1 MPDYTNYSIVS
12 WTDTTPITSVRLN
25 QMSVNI
31 DQVKIVNDDKPKG
44 ILKLATRGNNV
55 SNVSGEIFANTKIIA
70 LTQETIGNVA
80 YDNRV
85 TVDSSRY
92 YRLVLNL
99 PGIEHSGPG
108 GEDSAYYLRFRTGNT
123 VGTGDIVAA
132 FLLKPVP
139 SLFINTA
146 GGVVSSVSVN
156 AAAGGTVSIVS
167 NVSSQASTVFGAGK
181 YEAAFRPTSANNQS
195 YFAEIQRVAGSSGSN
210 NASGWTVLASSG
222 LFQFYIEDAG
232 GFA

>member
-1 MPDYTNYSIVS
+1 MADYTNYSIVS
-12 WTDTTPITSVRLN
+12 WSDTTPITSVRLN

-44 ILKLATRGNNV
+44 ILKLATRSNNI
-55 SNVSGEIFANTKIIA
+55 SNVAGEIFANTKIIA
-70 LTQETIGNVA
+70 LTQETIGNTA

-99 PGIEHSGPG
+99 PGISQDGPG
-108 GEDSAYYLRFRTGNT
+108 GEDSVYYLRFRTGNT
-123 VGTGDIVAA
+123 VGTGDTVAA
-132 FLLKPVP
+132 FILKPIP
-139 SLFINTA
+139 SLYLNTSTTTVA
-146 GGVVSSVSVN
+146 NIVIPNNISVQ
-156 AAAGGTVSIVS
+156 S
-167 NVSSQASTVFGAGK
+167 NVFFGAGK
-181 YEAAFRPTSANNQS
+181 YEAVFRPTSANNQS

-210 NASGWTVLASSG
+210 NSSGWTVLASSG
-222 LFQFYIEDAG
+222 AFQFYIEDAG